1 MINPIQRMEK
11 RITKTRFNMKKTS
24 IKANNINPIQRT
36 ELRKPNTHNRKQKT
50 LMQKACLKTSIGEL
64 KA

>member
-1 MINPIQRMEK
+1 M
-11 RITKTRFNMKKTS
+11 KTRFNMKKTS

-36 ELRKPNTHNRKQKT
+36 ELRKPNTENRKQKT
-50 LMQKACLKTSIGEL
+50 LMQKLCLKTSIGEL